1 MSAIKQV
8 VVARACNHMNGF
20 DFTQNDGSRCV
31 MNEKDFIQKV
41 IKPRFGELD
50 DGASSIT
57 TCRFYDAIKTNFP
70 QMVFVRYKQADRI
83 QKVLAKYH
91 CPELIDNP
99 VHDNIGGECFLCL
112 FDFLVLHLIL

>member
-41 IKPRFGELD
+41 IKPRFGEEIVYQKIPTFRVHLPNNVSVGEFHKD
-50 DGASSIT
+50 KHRHNKMRKYERLREKKNSNIPFKIT
-57 TCRFYDAIKTNFP
+57 TFFCVCIL
-70 QMVFVRYKQADRI
+70 RI
-83 QKVLAKYH
+83 LH
-91 CPELIDNP
+91 
-99 VHDNIGGECFLCL
+99 FLSEK
-112 FDFLVLHLIL
+112 FNN